1 MTISVLRCVPN
12 RRPAQR
18 KKVSTIGLCT
28 LTIGLVTASFATH
41 VIHLVLTQGLL
52 YGVGGALIYNPFIF
66 YLDEWFVKRKG
77 LAYGIFWA
85 GTGVFSSV
93 MPFIMHWALN
103 RYGFRT
109 PLRVW
114 AVFVMRDCHHLLK
127 LPDFPDNYIVLNFRN
142 FDMLCQTT
150 QATSC
155 QKCSTRV
162 ELGFLKTRLFWA
174 FQAGNIVEGFGY
186 FGPQIYLPSM
196 NTNRDFNYYGS

>member
-1 MTISVLRCVPN
+1 MHTYHWASDRFLRDSCHPS
-12 RRPAQR
+12 RSHTG
-18 KKVSTIGLCT
+18 STLWR
-28 LTIGLVTASFATH
+28 
-41 VIHLVLTQGLL
+41 
-52 YGVGGALIYNPFIF
+52 GGALVYNPFIF

-114 AVFVMRDCHHLLK
+114 AVFVMRDYHHLLK
-127 LPDFPDNYIVLNFRN
+127 LTDFPDNYIVLNFRN

-155 QKCSTRV
+155 
-162 ELGFLKTRLFWA
+162 
-174 FQAGNIVEGFGY
+174 
-186 FGPQIYLPSM
+186 
-196 NTNRDFNYYGS
+196 